1 MEQIKR
7 PQSLTEL
14 VTEQLRKSIVEGE
27 FEPGAPLSEAMIAKR
42 LQVSRTP
49 VREAFARLE
58 LEGLLTSAPQR
69 GTFVFS
75 VDRKSLTDI
84 CEVRTS
90 LEVTALRLAVER
102 DAAGLTKALT
112 GVVERMT
119 NARESGDDK
128 TYLTLDTEFHQTI
141 LDRADNPFLDDAY
154 QTIAAKMA
162 TLRTRLGGHPHHME
176 KSYREHIAIRD
187 LVREEKTD
195 EAIELLVAH
204 IGRKEGS
211 YWNL

>member
-1 MEQIKR
+1 
-7 PQSLTEL
+7 
-14 VTEQLRKSIVEGE
+14 
-27 FEPGAPLSEAMIAKR
+27 
-42 LQVSRTP
+42 
-49 VREAFARLE
+49 
-58 LEGLLTSAPQR
+58 
-69 GTFVFS
+69 
-75 VDRKSLTDI
+75 
-84 CEVRTS
+84 
-90 LEVTALRLAVER
+90 
-102 DAAGLTKALT
+102 
-112 GVVERMT
+112 MT